1 MSLQKR
7 FKSRYPKANFADFK
21 TEDFFGKPN
30 IFFHNKAGDEET
42 AVFDDDGKDF
52 RSSIYFSKEMKRQ
65 LGLAP
70 GFPLELTH
78 NPNPKLEIPA
88 VPFNSETRE
97 SGALKDALVQQEIY
111 VTPSDKFKIKFRDI
125 FTDTVITHRSSHE
138 SRRWLA
144 GPNFEYFPQQLN
156 FAFFC
161 ATTGCGLSRRI
172 LFEDKMR
179 DGKNDLTDSELILP
193 PQVRSFFWFH
203 VYFTVR
209 RILFELGGVQ
219 NSLPLPGDSAF
230 SQTENKYDIPSFER
244 ICAEF
249 GISPNAD
256 FRFTR
261 GSNHDLGSVFEY
273 FTNSGY
279 IKTPFKYPSKETKFE
294 DEGGRASD
302 GNLVPYI
309 ENTEARNQYEYF
321 LCPVSHGLTSAG
333 LSRINQS
340 IESFC
345 YAILG
350 SQVDARS
357 SISGSQ
363 GSAIETQRQFL
374 SMVEDAIRNPDISKS
389 VQRFQLAI
397 ESAKVR
403 LDLAISP
410 GLWLLPSKMVVNT
423 ESVVGYNNKLKK
435 ATSFMRIGV
444 NSDLN
449 IPVRRSAPKHNFG
462 SGAVKLPHSGV
473 ETQETKETRVPKSD
487 SEAGVKLRTK
497 EKQVPKSD
505 SDNKREAS
513 EAAGEASDSK
523 AGAKLRTHCFNF
535 ARDQFECFDYCRR
548 WVSLVSFQMNL
559 SLLFGAFDLLL
570 SRSDYARTNTGWLNF
585 QKIIHPVFIFNESTI
600 PSEGLW
606 PEPSS
611 ELYEFATLRLFAS
624 FVYDFVAIKS
634 PLNLTSLN
642 KFEIPRGRHANR

>member
-7 FKSRYPKANFADFK
+7 FKARYPKANFADFK
-21 TEDFFGKPN
+21 TGDFFGKPN
-30 IFFHNKAGDEET
+30 IFFQEGDEGT
-42 AVFDDDGKDF
+42 TVFDDDGKDF

-88 VPFNSETRE
+88 VPFNSEALNT
-97 SGALKDALVQQEIY
+97 LKDALVQQEIY

-125 FTDTVITHRSSHE
+125 FSDTVITHRGSHE

-161 ATTGCGLSRRI
+161 ATTGCGVSRRI

-179 DGKNDLTDSELILP
+179 DGKNDLTDSELKLP

-219 NSLPLPGDSAF
+219 NSLPLPRDTAF
-230 SQTENKYDIPSFER
+230 NQTENKYDIPSFER

-261 GSNHDLGSVFEY
+261 GDNHGLGSVFEY

-279 IKTPFKYPSKETKFE
+279 TKTPFKYPSKETKFK

-333 LSRINQS
+333 LGRINQS

-350 SQVDARS
+350 SQVDVRS

-363 GSAIETQRQFL
+363 GSAIETQKQFL

-435 ATSFMRIGV
+435 ATSRMRIGV

-449 IPVRRSAPKHNFG
+449 IPVKRSALKHNFG
-462 SGAVKLPHSGV
+462 RGAVKLPHSGV
-473 ETQETKETRVPKSD
+473 ETQNDNQENKAKQATVTATENPATAELEKAKQQAETKETQVVKSEKNET
-487 SEAGVKLRTK
+487 SETKTVSTSHENNLNVLIIIAGGL
-497 EKQVPKSD
+497 
-505 SDNKREAS
+505 A
-513 EAAGEASDSK
+513 
-523 AGAKLRTHCFNF
+523 
-535 ARDQFECFDYCRR
+535 
-548 WVSLVSFQMNL
+548 W
-559 SLLFGAFDLLL
+559 
-570 SRSDYARTNTGWLNF
+570 
-585 QKIIHPVFIFNESTI
+585 FIF
-600 PSEGLW
+600 
-606 PEPSS
+606 
-611 ELYEFATLRLFAS
+611 R
-624 FVYDFVAIKS
+624 
-634 PLNLTSLN
+634 
-642 KFEIPRGRHANR
+642 

>member
-7 FKSRYPKANFADFK
+7 FKARYPKANFADFK
-21 TEDFFGKPN
+21 TGDFFGKPN
-30 IFFHNKAGDEET
+30 IFFQEGDEGT
-42 AVFDDDGKDF
+42 TVFDDDGKDF
-52 RSSIYFSKEMKRQ
+52 RSSIRFSKEMKRQ

-88 VPFNSETRE
+88 VPFNSEAGKASET
-97 SGALKDALVQQEIY
+97 LNTIKDALVQQEIY
-111 VTPSDKFKIKFRDI
+111 VTPSDKLKIKFRDI

-144 GPNFEYFPQQLN
+144 GPNFEYWPQTLN

-161 ATTGCGLSRRI
+161 ATTGCGVSRRI
-172 LFEDKMR
+172 LIEDKMR
-179 DGKNDLTDSELILP
+179 DGKNDLTDSELKIP

-209 RILFELGGVQ
+209 RILFELGGPQ
-219 NSLPLPGDSAF
+219 NSLPLPGDTAF

-261 GSNHDLGSVFEY
+261 GDNHGLGSVFEY
-273 FTNSGY
+273 FSYSGY
-279 IKTPFKYPSKETKFE
+279 TKTPYEYPSKETKFE

-321 LCPVSHGLTSAG
+321 LCPVWHGLTSAG

-350 SQVDARS
+350 SQVDVRS

-374 SMVEDAIRNPDISKS
+374 SMVEDAIRNPEISRS

-435 ATSFMRIGV
+435 ATTFMRIGV

-449 IPVRRSAPKHNFG
+449 IPVRRSTQKHNFG
-462 SGAVKLPHSGV
+462 RGAVKLPHSGV
-473 ETQETKETRVPKSD
+473 ERKHIEVGT
-487 SEAGVKLRTK
+487 SENKATATATENLATAELEAKPEQSSEQAKLRTK
-497 EKQVPKSD
+497 TVSTSHENNLNVLIII
-505 SDNKREAS
+505 
-513 EAAGEASDSK
+513 AGGLAW
-523 AGAKLRTHCFNF
+523 F
-535 ARDQFECFDYCRR
+535 
-548 WVSLVSFQMNL
+548 
-559 SLLFGAFDLLL
+559 LF
-570 SRSDYARTNTGWLNF
+570 R
-585 QKIIHPVFIFNESTI
+585 
-600 PSEGLW
+600 
-606 PEPSS
+606 
-611 ELYEFATLRLFAS
+611 
-624 FVYDFVAIKS
+624 
-634 PLNLTSLN
+634 
-642 KFEIPRGRHANR
+642 

>member
-1 MSLQKR
+1 MKFITVKSKQTTASVDLVPPLVLGDKQRISLADIRIPEQYFEFTDDQAIGDENR
-7 FKSRYPKANFADFK
+7 FKKKLKIIKLSKHL
-21 TEDFFGKPN
+21 GKYN
-30 IFFHNKAGDEET
+30 ART
-42 AVFDDDGKDF
+42 
-52 RSSIYFSKEMKRQ
+52 
-65 LGLAP
+65 
-70 GFPLELTH
+70 
-78 NPNPKLEIPA
+78 
-88 VPFNSETRE
+88 
-97 SGALKDALVQQEIY
+97 GALKDALVQQEIY
-111 VTPSDKFKIKFRDI
+111 VTPSDKFKINFRDI

-144 GPNFEYFPQQLN
+144 GPNFEYWPQTLN
-156 FAFFC
+156 FAFFV
-161 ATTGCGLSRRI
+161 ATTGCGVSRRI

-179 DGKNDLTDSELILP
+179 DGKNDLTDSELKIP

-209 RILFELGGVQ
+209 RILFELGGPQ
-219 NSLPLPGDSAF
+219 NSLPLPGDTAF

-261 GSNHDLGSVFEY
+261 GDNHGLGSVFEY
-273 FTNSGY
+273 FSYSGY
-279 IKTPFKYPSKETKFE
+279 TKTPFKYPSKETKFA

-350 SQVDARS
+350 SQVDVRS

-374 SMVEDAIRNPDISKS
+374 SMVEDAIRNPEISKS

-397 ESAKVR
+397 QSAKVR

-435 ATSFMRIGV
+435 ATRRMRIGV

-449 IPVRRSAPKHNFG
+449 IPVRRSTQKHNLG
-462 SGAVKLPHSGV
+462 SRAVKLPHSGV
-473 ETQETKETRVPKSD
+473 ETRDSGAGATAELEKAKHRTKETQVVKSEK
-487 SEAGVKLRTK
+487 SEATADAEPGKL
-497 EKQVPKSD
+497 EKAKAVST
-505 SDNKREAS
+505 SHENNLNVLIIVAS
-513 EAAGEASDSK
+513 ALAW
-523 AGAKLRTHCFNF
+523 F
-535 ARDQFECFDYCRR
+535 
-548 WVSLVSFQMNL
+548 
-559 SLLFGAFDLLL
+559 LF
-570 SRSDYARTNTGWLNF
+570 R
-585 QKIIHPVFIFNESTI
+585 
-600 PSEGLW
+600 
-606 PEPSS
+606 
-611 ELYEFATLRLFAS
+611 
-624 FVYDFVAIKS
+624 
-634 PLNLTSLN
+634 
-642 KFEIPRGRHANR
+642 

>member
-7 FKSRYPKANFADFK
+7 FKARYPKANFADFK

-30 IFFHNKAGDEET
+30 IFFHNKAGDSEAGDEGT

-88 VPFNSETRE
+88 VPFHTET
-97 SGALKDALVQQEIY
+97 LNTIKDALVQQEIY
-111 VTPSDKFKIKFRDI
+111 VTPSEKFKIKFRDI

-144 GPNFEYFPQQLN
+144 GPNFEYWPQTLN
-156 FAFFC
+156 FAFFY
-161 ATTGCGLSRRI
+161 ATTGCGVSRRI
-172 LFEDKMR
+172 LFEDKML

-209 RILFELGGVQ
+209 RILFELGGPQ
-219 NSLPLPGDSAF
+219 NSLPLPGVTAF

-261 GSNHDLGSVFEY
+261 GDNHGLGSVFEY

-279 IKTPFKYPSKETKFE
+279 TKTPFKYPSKETKFE

-350 SQVDARS
+350 SQVDVRS
-357 SISGSQ
+357 SIAGSQ
-363 GSAIETQRQFL
+363 GLAIETQRQFL
-374 SMVEDAIRNPDISKS
+374 SMVENAIRNPDINKS

-449 IPVRRSAPKHNFG
+449 IPVRRSAPKHNLG
-462 SGAVKLPHSGV
+462 SRAVKLPHSGV
-473 ETQETKETRVPKSD
+473 ETRVVKSN
-487 SEAGVKLRTK
+487 SGAGAKHRTK
-497 EKQVPKSD
+497 EKQVPKSKT
-505 SDNKREAS
+505 SDKEFGDRESGA
-513 EAAGEASDSK
+513 AAGVTKK
-523 AGAKLRTHCFNF
+523 AKT
-535 ARDQFECFDYCRR
+535 
-548 WVSLVSFQMNL
+548 VSTSHETNL
-559 SLLFGAFDLLL
+559 NVLIIVAGGLAWFLF
-570 SRSDYARTNTGWLNF
+570 R
-585 QKIIHPVFIFNESTI
+585 
-600 PSEGLW
+600 
-606 PEPSS
+606 
-611 ELYEFATLRLFAS
+611 
-624 FVYDFVAIKS
+624 
-634 PLNLTSLN
+634 
-642 KFEIPRGRHANR
+642 

>member
-7 FKSRYPKANFADFK
+7 FKARYPKANFADFK

-30 IFFHNKAGDEET
+30 IFFHNKAGEGT
-42 AVFDDDGKDF
+42 TVFDDDGKDF

-65 LGLAP
+65 LGIAP

-88 VPFNSETRE
+88 VPFNSEAGEAIETCE
-97 SGALKDALVQQEIY
+97 ASETLNTIKDALVQQEIY
-111 VTPSDKFKIKFRDI
+111 VTPSEKFKIKFRDI

-144 GPNFEYFPQQLN
+144 GPNFEYWPQTLN
-156 FAFFC
+156 FAFFV
-161 ATTGCGLSRRI
+161 ATTGCGVSRRI

-179 DGKNDLTDSELILP
+179 DGKNDLTDSELKLP

-219 NSLPLPGDSAF
+219 NSLPLPGDTAF

-261 GSNHDLGSVFEY
+261 GDNHGLGSVFEY

-279 IKTPFKYPSKETKFE
+279 TKTPFKYPFKERKFE

-309 ENTEARNQYEYF
+309 QNTEARNQYEYF

-350 SQVDARS
+350 SQVDVRS
-357 SISGSQ
+357 SIAGSQ

-423 ESVVGYNNKLKK
+423 ESVVDYNNKLKK

-449 IPVRRSAPKHNFG
+449 IPVRRSALKHNLG
-462 SGAVKLPHSGV
+462 SRAVKLPHSGV
-473 ETQETKETRVPKSD
+473 ERKHIEVGTSENKVKQQAETKETQVVKSEKSETSD
-487 SEAGVKLRTK
+487 SE
-497 EKQVPKSD
+497 
-505 SDNKREAS
+505 
-513 EAAGEASDSK
+513 
-523 AGAKLRTHCFNF
+523 AGAKLRTKT
-535 ARDQFECFDYCRR
+535 
-548 WVSLVSFQMNL
+548 VSTSHENNL
-559 SLLFGAFDLLL
+559 NVLIIIAGGLAWFLF
-570 SRSDYARTNTGWLNF
+570 R
-585 QKIIHPVFIFNESTI
+585 
-600 PSEGLW
+600 
-606 PEPSS
+606 
-611 ELYEFATLRLFAS
+611 
-624 FVYDFVAIKS
+624 
-634 PLNLTSLN
+634 
-642 KFEIPRGRHANR
+642 

>member
-7 FKSRYPKANFADFK
+7 FKARYPKANFADFK
-21 TEDFFGKPN
+21 TGDFFGKPN
-30 IFFHNKAGDEET
+30 IFFRDGNEGT
-42 AVFDDDGKDF
+42 TVFDDDGKDF

-88 VPFNSETRE
+88 VPFHSET
-97 SGALKDALVQQEIY
+97 LNTIKDNLVEQEIY
-111 VTPSDKFKIKFRDI
+111 VTPSEKFKIKFRDI

-144 GPNFEYFPQQLN
+144 GPNFEYWPQTLN
-156 FAFFC
+156 FAFFV
-161 ATTGCGLSRRI
+161 AMTGCGVSRRI

-179 DGKNDLTDSELILP
+179 DGKNDLTDSELKLP

-209 RILFELGGVQ
+209 RILFELGGPQ
-219 NSLPLPGDSAF
+219 NSLPLPGDTAF

-261 GSNHDLGSVFEY
+261 GDNHGLGSVFEY

-279 IKTPFKYPSKETKFE
+279 TKTPFKYPSKETKFE

-333 LSRINQS
+333 LSIINQS

-350 SQVDARS
+350 SQVDVRS
-357 SISGSQ
+357 PISGSQ

-449 IPVRRSAPKHNFG
+449 IPVRRSALKHNLG
-462 SGAVKLPHSGV
+462 SRAVKLPHSGV
-473 ETQETKETRVPKSD
+473 ETRVVKSN
-487 SEAGVKLRTK
+487 SGAGAKHRTK
-497 EKQVPKSD
+497 EKQVAKSKTSEKSKTTETRD
-505 SDNKREAS
+505 SETG
-513 EAAGEASDSK
+513 EAA
-523 AGAKLRTHCFNF
+523 AGVTKETKT
-535 ARDQFECFDYCRR
+535 
-548 WVSLVSFQMNL
+548 VSTSHENNL
-559 SLLFGAFDLLL
+559 NVLIIVAGGLAWFLF
-570 SRSDYARTNTGWLNF
+570 R
-585 QKIIHPVFIFNESTI
+585 
-600 PSEGLW
+600 
-606 PEPSS
+606 
-611 ELYEFATLRLFAS
+611 
-624 FVYDFVAIKS
+624 
-634 PLNLTSLN
+634 
-642 KFEIPRGRHANR
+642 

>member
-7 FKSRYPKANFADFK
+7 FKARYPKANFADFK

-88 VPFNSETRE
+88 VPFNSGNSET
-97 SGALKDALVQQEIY
+97 GALKDALVQQEIY

-125 FTDTVITHRSSHE
+125 FSDTVITHRSSHE

-144 GPNFEYFPQQLN
+144 GPNFDYYPQQLN

-161 ATTGCGLSRRI
+161 ATTGCGVSRRI

-193 PQVRSFFWFH
+193 LQVRSFFWFH

-219 NSLPLPGDSAF
+219 NSLPLPGDTAF
-230 SQTENKYDIPSFER
+230 NQTENKYDIPSFER

-261 GSNHDLGSVFEY
+261 GDNHGLESVFEY

-279 IKTPFKYPSKETKFE
+279 IKTPYKYPSKETKFE

-321 LCPVSHGLTSAG
+321 LCPVSHSLTSAG

-350 SQVDARS
+350 SQVNVRS
-357 SISGSQ
+357 SIAGSQ
-363 GSAIETQRQFL
+363 GSSIETQRIF
-374 SMVEDAIRNPDISKS
+374 I
-389 VQRFQLAI
+389 
-397 ESAKVR
+397 
-403 LDLAISP
+403 P
-410 GLWLLPSKMVVNT
+410 G
-423 ESVVGYNNKLKK
+423 
-435 ATSFMRIGV
+435 
-444 NSDLN
+444 
-449 IPVRRSAPKHNFG
+449 
-462 SGAVKLPHSGV
+462 
-473 ETQETKETRVPKSD
+473 
-487 SEAGVKLRTK
+487 
-497 EKQVPKSD
+497 
-505 SDNKREAS
+505 
-513 EAAGEASDSK
+513 
-523 AGAKLRTHCFNF
+523 
-535 ARDQFECFDYCRR
+535 
-548 WVSLVSFQMNL
+548 
-559 SLLFGAFDLLL
+559 
-570 SRSDYARTNTGWLNF
+570 
-585 QKIIHPVFIFNESTI
+585 
-600 PSEGLW
+600 
-606 PEPSS
+606 
-611 ELYEFATLRLFAS
+611 
-624 FVYDFVAIKS
+624 
-634 PLNLTSLN
+634 
-642 KFEIPRGRHANR
+642 

>member
-21 TEDFFGKPN
+21 TKDFFGKTN
-30 IFFHNKAGDEET
+30 IFFRNKAGDEET

-88 VPFNSETRE
+88 VPFHSEAGGTRDRE
-97 SGALKDALVQQEIY
+97 SGEAAGALKDALVQQEIY
-111 VTPSDKFKIKFRDI
+111 VTPRDKFKIKFRDI
-125 FTDTVITHRSSHE
+125 FSDTVICHRSSAE

-144 GPNFEYFPQQLN
+144 GPNFEYYPQQLN

-161 ATTGCGLSRRI
+161 ATTGCGVSQRI

-179 DGKNDLTDSELILP
+179 DGKNDLTDSELNLP

-219 NSLPLPGDSAF
+219 NSLALPGDPAF
-230 SQTENKYDIPSFER
+230 NQTENKYDIPSFNR

-256 FRFTR
+256 FRFTK
-261 GSNHDLGSVFEY
+261 GDNHGLGSVFKY
-273 FTNSGY
+273 FTYSGY
-279 IKTPFKYPSKETKFE
+279 FKTPSKYPDKTAKFE

-321 LCPVSHGLTSAG
+321 ICPISHGLTSAG

-350 SQVDARS
+350 SQVDVRS
-357 SISGSQ
+357 SIAGSQ
-363 GSAIETQRQFL
+363 GSSIETQREFL
-374 SMVEDAIRNPDISKS
+374 VLVEDAIRNPDISKS

-410 GLWLLPSKMVVNT
+410 GTWLLPSKMVVNT
-423 ESVVGYNNKLKK
+423 ESIVGYNNKLKK
-435 ATSFMRIGV
+435 ATSFMKIGV

-449 IPVRRSAPKHNFG
+449 IPVRRSSPKHNFG
-462 SGAVKLPHSGV
+462 PGAVKLPLSGV
-473 ETQETKETRVPKSD
+473 ERKYIEVGTSENKAKQAKQAKQAETKETRVVKIEKS
-487 SEAGVKLRTK
+487 
-497 EKQVPKSD
+497 
-505 SDNKREAS
+505 EAS
-513 EAAGEASDSK
+513 EASEAKNVSPSHETNLNVLIIVAGGLAW
-523 AGAKLRTHCFNF
+523 F
-535 ARDQFECFDYCRR
+535 
-548 WVSLVSFQMNL
+548 
-559 SLLFGAFDLLL
+559 LF
-570 SRSDYARTNTGWLNF
+570 R
-585 QKIIHPVFIFNESTI
+585 
-600 PSEGLW
+600 
-606 PEPSS
+606 
-611 ELYEFATLRLFAS
+611 
-624 FVYDFVAIKS
+624 
-634 PLNLTSLN
+634 
-642 KFEIPRGRHANR
+642 

>member
-7 FKSRYPKANFADFK
+7 FKARYPKANFADFK

-30 IFFHNKAGDEET
+30 IFFHNKAGEET
-42 AVFDDDGKDF
+42 TVFDDDGKDF

-70 GFPLELTH
+70 GFPLELCH

-97 SGALKDALVQQEIY
+97 TGAALNTIKDALVQQEIY

-125 FTDTVITHRSSHE
+125 ITDTVITHRSSHE

-144 GPNFEYFPQQLN
+144 GPNFEYWPQTLN
-156 FAFFC
+156 FAFFA
-161 ATTGCGLSRRI
+161 ATTGCGVSRRI

-179 DGKNDLTDSELILP
+179 DGKNDLTDSELKLP

-209 RILFELGGVQ
+209 RILFELGGPQ
-219 NSLPLPGDSAF
+219 NSLPLPGDTAF

-256 FRFTR
+256 FRFTK
-261 GSNHDLGSVFEY
+261 GDNHGLGSVFEY

-279 IKTPFKYPSKETKFE
+279 TKTPYEYPSKETKFE

-309 ENTEARNQYEYF
+309 QNTEARNQYEYF

-350 SQVDARS
+350 SQVDVRS
-357 SISGSQ
+357 SIAGSQ

-435 ATSFMRIGV
+435 ATFFMKIGV

-449 IPVRRSAPKHNFG
+449 IPVRRSAPKHNLG
-462 SGAVKLPHSGV
+462 SRAVKLPHSGV
-473 ETQETKETRVPKSD
+473 ETQDNNQENKAKAKATENPATAEQSGASPEQRLFL
-487 SEAGVKLRTK
+487 LRT
-497 EKQVPKSD
+497 
-505 SDNKREAS
+505 
-513 EAAGEASDSK
+513 
-523 AGAKLRTHCFNF
+523 RT
-535 ARDQFECFDYCRR
+535 
-548 WVSLVSFQMNL
+548 
-559 SLLFGAFDLLL
+559 
-570 SRSDYARTNTGWLNF
+570 
-585 QKIIHPVFIFNESTI
+585 I
-600 PSEGLW
+600 
-606 PEPSS
+606 
-611 ELYEFATLRLFAS
+611 
-624 FVYDFVAIKS
+624 
-634 PLNLTSLN
+634 
-642 KFEIPRGRHANR
+642 

>member
-1 MSLQKR
+1 
-7 FKSRYPKANFADFK
+7 
-21 TEDFFGKPN
+21 
-30 IFFHNKAGDEET
+30 
-42 AVFDDDGKDF
+42 
-52 RSSIYFSKEMKRQ
+52 
-65 LGLAP
+65 
-70 GFPLELTH
+70 
-78 NPNPKLEIPA
+78 
-88 VPFNSETRE
+88 
-97 SGALKDALVQQEIY
+97 
-111 VTPSDKFKIKFRDI
+111 
-125 FTDTVITHRSSHE
+125 
-138 SRRWLA
+138 
-144 GPNFEYFPQQLN
+144 
-156 FAFFC
+156 
-161 ATTGCGLSRRI
+161 
-172 LFEDKMR
+172 MR

-219 NSLPLPGDSAF
+219 NSLPLPGDTAF
-230 SQTENKYDIPSFER
+230 NQTENKYDIPSFER

-249 GISPNAD
+249 GISPNSD

-261 GSNHDLGSVFEY
+261 GDNHGLGSVFEY

-279 IKTPFKYPSKETKFE
+279 TKTPFKYPSKETKFE

-309 ENTEARNQYEYF
+309 QNTEARNQYEYF

-350 SQVDARS
+350 SQVDVRS

-435 ATSFMRIGV
+435 ATTFMRIGI

-449 IPVRRSAPKHNFG
+449 IPARRSALKHNLG
-462 SGAVKLPHSGV
+462 SRAVKLPHSVV
-473 ETQETKETRVPKSD
+473 ETH
-487 SEAGVKLRTK
+487 SEAGVTAELEKAKLRTK
-497 EKQVPKSD
+497 EKQVPKSKTSEARD
-505 SDNKREAS
+505 SETGEAAS
-513 EAAGEASDSK
+513 ETRDSETGEASSRTK
-523 AGAKLRTHCFNF
+523 TVSTSHETNLNVLIIVAGGLAWF
-535 ARDQFECFDYCRR
+535 
-548 WVSLVSFQMNL
+548 
-559 SLLFGAFDLLL
+559 LF
-570 SRSDYARTNTGWLNF
+570 R
-585 QKIIHPVFIFNESTI
+585 
-600 PSEGLW
+600 
-606 PEPSS
+606 
-611 ELYEFATLRLFAS
+611 
-624 FVYDFVAIKS
+624 
-634 PLNLTSLN
+634 
-642 KFEIPRGRHANR
+642 

>member
-7 FKSRYPKANFADFK
+7 FKARYPKANFADFK

-30 IFFHNKAGDEET
+30 IFFHNKAGDSEAGYEGT
-42 AVFDDDGKDF
+42 TVFDDDGKDF

-88 VPFNSETRE
+88 VPFNSEAGD
-97 SGALKDALVQQEIY
+97 SGAGESQASETLNTIKDALVEQEIY
-111 VTPSDKFKIKFRDI
+111 VTPSEKFKIKFRDI

-144 GPNFEYFPQQLN
+144 GPNFEYWPQTLN

-161 ATTGCGLSRRI
+161 ATTGCGVSRRI

-179 DGKNDLTDSELILP
+179 DGKNDLTDSEAKLP

-219 NSLPLPGDSAF
+219 NSLPLPGDTAF

-249 GISPNAD
+249 GISPNTD

-261 GSNHDLGSVFEY
+261 GDNHGLGSVFEY

-279 IKTPFKYPSKETKFE
+279 TKTPFKYPSKETKFE

-350 SQVDARS
+350 SQVDVRS
-357 SISGSQ
+357 SIAGSQ

-435 ATSFMRIGV
+435 ATTFMRIGI

-449 IPVRRSAPKHNFG
+449 IPVRRSTQKHNFG
-462 SGAVKLPHSGV
+462 RGAVKLPHSGV
-473 ETQETKETRVPKSD
+473 ETQKTKETQVVKSEKSEKSEKSD
-487 SEAGVKLRTK
+487 SEAG
-497 EKQVPKSD
+497 
-505 SDNKREAS
+505 
-513 EAAGEASDSK
+513 
-523 AGAKLRTHCFNF
+523 AKLR
-535 ARDQFECFDYCRR
+535 AKA
-548 WVSLVSFQMNL
+548 VSTSHENNL
-559 SLLFGAFDLLL
+559 NVLIIVAGALAWFLF
-570 SRSDYARTNTGWLNF
+570 R
-585 QKIIHPVFIFNESTI
+585 
-600 PSEGLW
+600 
-606 PEPSS
+606 
-611 ELYEFATLRLFAS
+611 
-624 FVYDFVAIKS
+624 
-634 PLNLTSLN
+634 
-642 KFEIPRGRHANR
+642 

>member
-7 FKSRYPKANFADFK
+7 FKARYPKANFADFK
-21 TEDFFGKPN
+21 TGDFFGKPN
-30 IFFHNKAGDEET
+30 IFFREGDEET

-65 LGLAP
+65 PGLAP

-88 VPFNSETRE
+88 VPFNSET
-97 SGALKDALVQQEIY
+97 LNTIKDNLVKQEIY
-111 VTPSDKFKIKFRDI
+111 VTPSEKFKINFRDI

-144 GPNFEYFPQQLN
+144 GPNFEYWPQTLN
-156 FAFFC
+156 FAFFV
-161 ATTGCGLSRRI
+161 ATTGCGVSRRI

-209 RILFELGGVQ
+209 RILFELGGPQ
-219 NSLPLPGDSAF
+219 NSLPLPGDTAF

-261 GSNHDLGSVFEY
+261 GDNHGLGSVFEY

-279 IKTPFKYPSKETKFE
+279 TKTPFKYPSKETKFE

-345 YAILG
+345 YASLG
-350 SQVDARS
+350 SQVDVRS
-357 SISGSQ
+357 PISGSQ
-363 GSAIETQRQFL
+363 GSSIETQRQFL

-449 IPVRRSAPKHNFG
+449 IPVRRSALKHNLG
-462 SGAVKLPHSGV
+462 SRAVKLPHSGV
-473 ETQETKETRVPKSD
+473 ETQETKEKQVVKS
-487 SEAGVKLRTK
+487 KTK
-497 EKQVPKSD
+497 ETQVPKSKTSETRD
-505 SDNKREAS
+505 SETG
-513 EAAGEASDSK
+513 EAA
-523 AGAKLRTHCFNF
+523 
-535 ARDQFECFDYCRR
+535 
-548 WVSLVSFQMNL
+548 
-559 SLLFGAFDLLL
+559 
-570 SRSDYARTNTGWLNF
+570 
-585 QKIIHPVFIFNESTI
+585 NETR
-600 PSEGLW
+600 E
-606 PEPSS
+606 SS
-611 ELYEFATLRLFAS
+611 ETKTVSTSHETNLNVLIIVAGGLAWFLF
-624 FVYDFVAIKS
+624 
-634 PLNLTSLN
+634 
-642 KFEIPRGRHANR
+642 R

>member
-7 FKSRYPKANFADFK
+7 FKARYPKANFADFK
-21 TEDFFGKPN
+21 TGDFFGKPN
-30 IFFHNKAGDEET
+30 IFFHNKAGEGT
-42 AVFDDDGKDF
+42 TVFDDDGKDF

-88 VPFNSETRE
+88 VPFNSET
-97 SGALKDALVQQEIY
+97 LNTIKDALVQQEIY
-111 VTPSDKFKIKFRDI
+111 VTPSEKFKIKFRDI
-125 FTDTVITHRSSHE
+125 FSDTVITHRSSHE

-144 GPNFEYFPQQLN
+144 GPNFEYWPQTLN
-156 FAFFC
+156 FAFFA
-161 ATTGCGLSRRI
+161 ATTGCGVSRRI

-179 DGKNDLTDSELILP
+179 DGKNDLTDSELKLP

-209 RILFELGGVQ
+209 RILFELGGPQ
-219 NSLPLPGDSAF
+219 NSLPLPGDTAF

-261 GSNHDLGSVFEY
+261 GDNHGLGSVFEY

-279 IKTPFKYPSKETKFE
+279 TKTPFKYPSKETKFE

-309 ENTEARNQYEYF
+309 ENTETRNQYEYF

-350 SQVDARS
+350 SQVDVRS

-403 LDLAISP
+403 LDYAISP

-435 ATSFMRIGV
+435 ATTFMRIGV

-449 IPVRRSAPKHNFG
+449 IPVRRSTQKHNFG
-462 SGAVKLPHSGV
+462 RGAVKLPHSGV
-473 ETQETKETRVPKSD
+473 ERKHIEVGT
-487 SEAGVKLRTK
+487 SENKATATATENPATAELEAKPEQSSEQAKLRTK
-497 EKQVPKSD
+497 TVSTSHENNLNVLIII
-505 SDNKREAS
+505 
-513 EAAGEASDSK
+513 AGGLAW
-523 AGAKLRTHCFNF
+523 F
-535 ARDQFECFDYCRR
+535 
-548 WVSLVSFQMNL
+548 
-559 SLLFGAFDLLL
+559 LF
-570 SRSDYARTNTGWLNF
+570 R
-585 QKIIHPVFIFNESTI
+585 
-600 PSEGLW
+600 
-606 PEPSS
+606 
-611 ELYEFATLRLFAS
+611 
-624 FVYDFVAIKS
+624 
-634 PLNLTSLN
+634 
-642 KFEIPRGRHANR
+642 

>member
-7 FKSRYPKANFADFK
+7 FKARYPKANFADFK
-21 TEDFFGKPN
+21 TGDFFGKPN
-30 IFFHNKAGDEET
+30 IFFQEGDEGT
-42 AVFDDDGKDF
+42 TVFDDDGKDF
-52 RSSIYFSKEMKRQ
+52 RSSINFSKEMKRQ

-88 VPFNSETRE
+88 VPFHSETRE
-97 SGALKDALVQQEIY
+97 TLNTIKDNLVQQEIY
-111 VTPSDKFKIKFRDI
+111 VTPSEKFKINFRDI

-144 GPNFEYFPQQLN
+144 GPNFEYWPQTLN

-161 ATTGCGLSRRI
+161 ATTGCGVSRRI

-179 DGKNDLTDSELILP
+179 DGKNDLTDSELKLP

-209 RILFELGGVQ
+209 RILFELGGPQ
-219 NSLPLPGDSAF
+219 NSLPLPGDTAF

-261 GSNHDLGSVFEY
+261 GDNHGLGSVFEY
-273 FTNSGY
+273 FSYSGY
-279 IKTPFKYPSKETKFE
+279 TKTPFKYPSKETKFE

-350 SQVDARS
+350 SQVDVRS

-374 SMVEDAIRNPDISKS
+374 SMVEDARRNPEISKS

-435 ATSFMRIGV
+435 ATSFMKIGV

-449 IPVRRSAPKHNFG
+449 IPVRRSAPKHNLG
-462 SGAVKLPHSGV
+462 SRVVKLPHSGV
-473 ETQETKETRVPKSD
+473 ETRVVKS
-487 SEAGVKLRTK
+487 GTK
-497 EKQVPKSD
+497 EKQVPKSKTSEKSKTTETRD
-505 SDNKREAS
+505 SETGDSGAGVTKEAS
-513 EAAGEASDSK
+513 ETKTVSTSHETNLNVLIIVAGGLAW
-523 AGAKLRTHCFNF
+523 F
-535 ARDQFECFDYCRR
+535 
-548 WVSLVSFQMNL
+548 
-559 SLLFGAFDLLL
+559 LF
-570 SRSDYARTNTGWLNF
+570 R
-585 QKIIHPVFIFNESTI
+585 
-600 PSEGLW
+600 
-606 PEPSS
+606 
-611 ELYEFATLRLFAS
+611 
-624 FVYDFVAIKS
+624 
-634 PLNLTSLN
+634 
-642 KFEIPRGRHANR
+642 

>member
-7 FKSRYPKANFADFK
+7 FKARYPKANFADFK

-30 IFFHNKAGDEET
+30 IFFHNKAGDSEAGDEGT
-42 AVFDDDGKDF
+42 TVFDDDGKDF
-52 RSSIYFSKEMKRQ
+52 RPSIYFSKEMKRQ

-88 VPFNSETRE
+88 VPFNSEAAYT
-97 SGALKDALVQQEIY
+97 LKDALVQQEIY
-111 VTPSDKFKIKFRDI
+111 VTPSEKFKIKFRDI

-144 GPNFEYFPQQLN
+144 GPNFEYWPQTLN

-161 ATTGCGLSRRI
+161 ATTGCGVSRRI

-179 DGKNDLTDSELILP
+179 DGKNDLMDSELKLP

-209 RILFELGGVQ
+209 RILFELGGPQ
-219 NSLPLPGDSAF
+219 NSLPLPGDTAF

-261 GSNHDLGSVFEY
+261 GDNHGLGSVFEY

-279 IKTPFKYPSKETKFE
+279 TKTPFKYPSKETKFE

-309 ENTEARNQYEYF
+309 QNTEARNQYEYF

-350 SQVDARS
+350 SQVDVRS

-374 SMVEDAIRNPDISKS
+374 SLVEDAIRNPDISKS

-403 LDLAISP
+403 LDLALSP

-435 ATSFMRIGV
+435 ATTFMRIGV

-449 IPVRRSAPKHNFG
+449 IPVRRSAPKHNLG
-462 SGAVKLPHSGV
+462 SRAVKLPHSGV
-473 ETQETKETRVPKSD
+473 ETQD
-487 SEAGVKLRTK
+487 SEAGAKLRTK
-497 EKQVPKSD
+497 EKQVVKSD
-505 SDNKREAS
+505 SEAGVTSDREFGDRESGDSGAGESQAAAGVTKETSEAS
-513 EAAGEASDSK
+513 EAKTVSTSHETNLNVLIIVAGGLAW
-523 AGAKLRTHCFNF
+523 F
-535 ARDQFECFDYCRR
+535 
-548 WVSLVSFQMNL
+548 
-559 SLLFGAFDLLL
+559 LF
-570 SRSDYARTNTGWLNF
+570 R
-585 QKIIHPVFIFNESTI
+585 
-600 PSEGLW
+600 
-606 PEPSS
+606 
-611 ELYEFATLRLFAS
+611 
-624 FVYDFVAIKS
+624 
-634 PLNLTSLN
+634 
-642 KFEIPRGRHANR
+642 

>member
-7 FKSRYPKANFADFK
+7 FKARYPKANFADFK
-21 TEDFFGKPN
+21 TGDFFGKPN
-30 IFFHNKAGDEET
+30 IFFHSEAGEGT
-42 AVFDDDGKDF
+42 TVFDDDGKDF
-52 RSSIYFSKEMKRQ
+52 RSSIRFSKEMKRQ

-70 GFPLELTH
+70 GFPLELTY

-88 VPFNSETRE
+88 VPFNSET
-97 SGALKDALVQQEIY
+97 LNTIKDNLVEQEIY
-111 VTPSDKFKIKFRDI
+111 VTPSEKFKIKFRDI

-144 GPNFEYFPQQLN
+144 GPNFEYWPQTLN
-156 FAFFC
+156 FAFFI
-161 ATTGCGLSRRI
+161 ATTGCGVSRRI

-179 DGKNDLTDSELILP
+179 DGKNDLTDSELKIP

-209 RILFELGGVQ
+209 RILFELGGPQ
-219 NSLPLPGDSAF
+219 NSLPLPGDTAF

-261 GSNHDLGSVFEY
+261 GDNHGLGSVFEY
-273 FTNSGY
+273 FSYSGY
-279 IKTPFKYPSKETKFE
+279 TKTPFKYPSKETKFE

-350 SQVDARS
+350 SQVDVRS

-397 ESAKVR
+397 QSAKVR

-410 GLWLLPSKMVVNT
+410 GLWLIPSKMVVNT

-449 IPVRRSAPKHNFG
+449 IPVRRSTQKHNLG
-462 SGAVKLPHSGV
+462 SRAVKLPHSGV
-473 ETQETKETRVPKSD
+473 EMRVVKS
-487 SEAGVKLRTK
+487 GTK
-497 EKQVPKSD
+497 EKQVVKSN
-505 SDNKREAS
+505 S
-513 EAAGEASDSK
+513 G
-523 AGAKLRTHCFNF
+523 AGAKHRTSEKSKTTET
-535 ARDQFECFDYCRR
+535 RDSETGDSGAGVTKETSETKT
-548 WVSLVSFQMNL
+548 VSTSHETNL
-559 SLLFGAFDLLL
+559 NVLIIVAGGLAWFLF
-570 SRSDYARTNTGWLNF
+570 R
-585 QKIIHPVFIFNESTI
+585 
-600 PSEGLW
+600 
-606 PEPSS
+606 
-611 ELYEFATLRLFAS
+611 
-624 FVYDFVAIKS
+624 
-634 PLNLTSLN
+634 
-642 KFEIPRGRHANR
+642 

>member
-7 FKSRYPKANFADFK
+7 FKARYPKANFADFK
-21 TEDFFGKPN
+21 TGDFFGKPN
-30 IFFHNKAGDEET
+30 IFFHSEAGEGT
-42 AVFDDDGKDF
+42 TVFDDDGKDF

-78 NPNPKLEIPA
+78 NPNSKLEIPA
-88 VPFNSETRE
+88 VPFNSEALNT
-97 SGALKDALVQQEIY
+97 LKDALVQQEIY
-111 VTPSDKFKIKFRDI
+111 VTPSEKFKIKFRDI
-125 FTDTVITHRSSHE
+125 FTDTVITHRSSAE

-144 GPNFEYFPQQLN
+144 GPNFEYYPQQLN
-156 FAFFC
+156 FAFFA
-161 ATTGCGLSRRI
+161 ATTGCGVSRRI

-179 DGKNDLTDSELILP
+179 DGKNDLTDSELKLP

-230 SQTENKYDIPSFER
+230 NQTENKYDIPSFKR

-256 FRFTR
+256 FRFTK
-261 GSNHDLGSVFEY
+261 GDNHGLGSVFEY

-279 IKTPFKYPSKETKFE
+279 TKTPFKYPSKETKFE

-350 SQVDARS
+350 SQVDVRS

-449 IPVRRSAPKHNFG
+449 IPVRRSTQKHNFG
-462 SGAVKLPHSGV
+462 RGAVKLPHSGV
-473 ETQETKETRVPKSD
+473 ETQD
-487 SEAGVKLRTK
+487 SE
-497 EKQVPKSD
+497 
-505 SDNKREAS
+505 
-513 EAAGEASDSK
+513 
-523 AGAKLRTHCFNF
+523 AGAKLRTKETQVVQSEKSETSEKSEKSETSE
-535 ARDQFECFDYCRR
+535 AGATAELEKAKT
-548 WVSLVSFQMNL
+548 VSTSHENNL
-559 SLLFGAFDLLL
+559 NVLIIIAGALAWFLF
-570 SRSDYARTNTGWLNF
+570 R
-585 QKIIHPVFIFNESTI
+585 
-600 PSEGLW
+600 
-606 PEPSS
+606 
-611 ELYEFATLRLFAS
+611 
-624 FVYDFVAIKS
+624 
-634 PLNLTSLN
+634 
-642 KFEIPRGRHANR
+642 

>member
-7 FKSRYPKANFADFK
+7 FKARYPKANFADFK
-21 TEDFFGKPN
+21 TGDFFGKPN
-30 IFFHNKAGDEET
+30 IFFHSEAGDEGT

-88 VPFNSETRE
+88 VPFNSETLNT
-97 SGALKDALVQQEIY
+97 LKDALVQQEIY
-111 VTPSDKFKIKFRDI
+111 VTPSEKFKIKFRDI

-144 GPNFEYFPQQLN
+144 GPNFEYWPQTLN
-156 FAFFC
+156 FAFFV
-161 ATTGCGLSRRI
+161 ATTGCGVSRRI

-179 DGKNDLTDSELILP
+179 DGKNDLTDSEAKLP

-209 RILFELGGVQ
+209 RILFELGGPQ
-219 NSLPLPGDSAF
+219 NSLPLPGDTAF
-230 SQTENKYDIPSFER
+230 SQKENKYDIPSFER

-261 GSNHDLGSVFEY
+261 GDNHGLGSVFEY

-279 IKTPFKYPSKETKFE
+279 TKTPFKYPSKETKFE

-350 SQVDARS
+350 SQVDVRS
-357 SISGSQ
+357 SITGSQ

-403 LDLAISP
+403 LDQAISP

-435 ATSFMRIGV
+435 ATTFMKIGV

-449 IPVRRSAPKHNFG
+449 IPVRRSALKHNLG
-462 SGAVKLPHSGV
+462 SRAVKLPHSGV
-473 ETQETKETRVPKSD
+473 ERKHIEVGTSENKATADAEPGKLEKAKQQAETKETQVVKSEKSEK
-487 SEAGVKLRTK
+487 SEAKTVSTSHENNLN
-497 EKQVPKSD
+497 VLIII
-505 SDNKREAS
+505 
-513 EAAGEASDSK
+513 AGGLAW
-523 AGAKLRTHCFNF
+523 F
-535 ARDQFECFDYCRR
+535 
-548 WVSLVSFQMNL
+548 
-559 SLLFGAFDLLL
+559 LF
-570 SRSDYARTNTGWLNF
+570 R
-585 QKIIHPVFIFNESTI
+585 
-600 PSEGLW
+600 
-606 PEPSS
+606 
-611 ELYEFATLRLFAS
+611 
-624 FVYDFVAIKS
+624 
-634 PLNLTSLN
+634 
-642 KFEIPRGRHANR
+642 

>member
-7 FKSRYPKANFADFK
+7 FKARYPKANFADFK
-21 TEDFFGKPN
+21 TGDFFGKPN
-30 IFFHNKAGDEET
+30 IFFHSEAGEGT
-42 AVFDDDGKDF
+42 TVFDDDGKDF

-78 NPNPKLEIPA
+78 NPNPKLEIPV
-88 VPFNSETRE
+88 VPFNSEALNT
-97 SGALKDALVQQEIY
+97 LKDALVQQEIY
-111 VTPSDKFKIKFRDI
+111 VTPSEKFKIKFRDI

-144 GPNFEYFPQQLN
+144 GPNFEYYPQQLN
-156 FAFFC
+156 FAFFA
-161 ATTGCGLSRRI
+161 ATTGCGVSRRI
-172 LFEDKMR
+172 LFEDKMQ
-179 DGKNDLTDSELILP
+179 DGKNDLTDSELKLP

-230 SQTENKYDIPSFER
+230 NQTENKYDIPSFER

-256 FRFTR
+256 FRFTK
-261 GSNHDLGSVFEY
+261 GDNHGLGSVFEY

-279 IKTPFKYPSKETKFE
+279 TKTPFKYPSKETKFE

-309 ENTEARNQYEYF
+309 KNTEARNQYEYF

-350 SQVDARS
+350 SQVDVRS

-410 GLWLLPSKMVVNT
+410 GTWLLPSKMVVNT
-423 ESVVGYNNKLKK
+423 ERVVGYNNKLKK
-435 ATSFMRIGV
+435 ATRRMRIGV

-449 IPVRRSAPKHNFG
+449 IPVRRSALKHNFG
-462 SGAVKLPHSGV
+462 RGAVKLPHSGV
-473 ETQETKETRVPKSD
+473 ERKHIEVGTSENKATENPATADAEPGKLEKAKQQAETKETQVVKS
-487 SEAGVKLRTK
+487 
-497 EKQVPKSD
+497 
-505 SDNKREAS
+505 AS
-513 EAAGEASDSK
+513 G
-523 AGAKLRTHCFNF
+523 AGATAELEAKPEQQNLKL
-535 ARDQFECFDYCRR
+535 
-548 WVSLVSFQMNL
+548 L
-559 SLLFGAFDLLL
+559 
-570 SRSDYARTNTGWLNF
+570 
-585 QKIIHPVFIFNESTI
+585 IFS
-600 PSEGLW
+600 
-606 PEPSS
+606 
-611 ELYEFATLRLFAS
+611 
-624 FVYDFVAIKS
+624 
-634 PLNLTSLN
+634 
-642 KFEIPRGRHANR
+642 

>member
-7 FKSRYPKANFADFK
+7 FKARYPKANFADFK

-30 IFFHNKAGDEET
+30 IFFHSEAGEGT
-42 AVFDDDGKDF
+42 TVFDDDGKDF
-52 RSSIYFSKEMKRQ
+52 RSSIFFSKEMKRQ

-70 GFPLELTH
+70 GFPLELTY

-88 VPFNSETRE
+88 VPFNSET
-97 SGALKDALVQQEIY
+97 LNTIKDNLVQQEIY

-125 FTDTVITHRSSHE
+125 FTDTVITHKSSHE

-144 GPNFEYFPQQLN
+144 GPNFEYWPQTLN

-161 ATTGCGLSRRI
+161 ATTGCGVSRRI

-179 DGKNDLTDSELILP
+179 DGKNDLTDSELKIP

-209 RILFELGGVQ
+209 RILFELGGPQ
-219 NSLPLPGDSAF
+219 NSLPLPGDTAF

-261 GSNHDLGSVFEY
+261 GDNHGLGSVFEY
-273 FTNSGY
+273 FSYSGY
-279 IKTPFKYPSKETKFE
+279 TKTPFKYPSKETKFA

-350 SQVDARS
+350 SQVDVRS

-397 ESAKVR
+397 QSAKVR

-410 GLWLLPSKMVVNT
+410 GLWLLPSKMVLNT

-435 ATSFMRIGV
+435 ATTFMRIGV

-449 IPVRRSAPKHNFG
+449 IPVRRSTQKHNLG
-462 SGAVKLPHSGV
+462 SRAVKLPHSGV
-473 ETQETKETRVPKSD
+473 ETQD
-487 SEAGVKLRTK
+487 SGAGATAELEKAKHRTK
-497 EKQVPKSD
+497 EKQVVKSRTKEKQVSKSKTRETRD
-505 SDNKREAS
+505 SETRE
-513 EAAGEASDSK
+513 
-523 AGAKLRTHCFNF
+523 
-535 ARDQFECFDYCRR
+535 
-548 WVSLVSFQMNL
+548 
-559 SLLFGAFDLLL
+559 
-570 SRSDYARTNTGWLNF
+570 
-585 QKIIHPVFIFNESTI
+585 
-600 PSEGLW
+600 
-606 PEPSS
+606 SS
-611 ELYEFATLRLFAS
+611 ETKTVSTSHETNLNVLIIVAGGLAWFLF
-624 FVYDFVAIKS
+624 
-634 PLNLTSLN
+634 
-642 KFEIPRGRHANR
+642 R

>member
-7 FKSRYPKANFADFK
+7 FKARYPKANFADFK

-30 IFFHNKAGDEET
+30 IFFHNKAGDGT

-52 RSSIYFSKEMKRQ
+52 RPSIYFSKEMKRQ

-88 VPFNSETRE
+88 VPFHDETRE
-97 SGALKDALVQQEIY
+97 SGALKEALVEQEIY

-144 GPNFEYFPQQLN
+144 GPNFEYWPQTLN

-161 ATTGCGLSRRI
+161 ATTGCGVSRRI
-172 LFEDKMR
+172 LIEDKMR
-179 DGKNDLTDSELILP
+179 DGKNDLTDSELKIP

-209 RILFELGGVQ
+209 RILFELGGPQ
-219 NSLPLPGDSAF
+219 NSLPLPGDTAF

-256 FRFTR
+256 FRFKR
-261 GSNHDLGSVFEY
+261 GDNHGLGSVFEY
-273 FTNSGY
+273 FSYSGY
-279 IKTPFKYPSKETKFE
+279 TKTPFKYPSKETKFA

-350 SQVDARS
+350 SQVDVRS

-397 ESAKVR
+397 QSAKVR

-435 ATSFMRIGV
+435 ATTFMRIGV

-449 IPVRRSAPKHNFG
+449 IPVRRSAPKHNLG
-462 SGAVKLPHSGV
+462 SRAVKLPHSGV
-473 ETQETKETRVPKSD
+473 ETQNSVAGATADAETQSSSQPGKPEKAKIRTKETQVVKSEKSEKIEKNEK
-487 SEAGVKLRTK
+487 SEARLFRLRT
-497 EKQVPKSD
+497 
-505 SDNKREAS
+505 
-513 EAAGEASDSK
+513 
-523 AGAKLRTHCFNF
+523 RT
-535 ARDQFECFDYCRR
+535 
-548 WVSLVSFQMNL
+548 
-559 SLLFGAFDLLL
+559 
-570 SRSDYARTNTGWLNF
+570 
-585 QKIIHPVFIFNESTI
+585 I
-600 PSEGLW
+600 
-606 PEPSS
+606 
-611 ELYEFATLRLFAS
+611 
-624 FVYDFVAIKS
+624 
-634 PLNLTSLN
+634 
-642 KFEIPRGRHANR
+642 

>member
-7 FKSRYPKANFADFK
+7 FKARYPKANFADFK
-21 TEDFFGKPN
+21 TGDFFGKPN
-30 IFFHNKAGDEET
+30 IFFQEGDEGT
-42 AVFDDDGKDF
+42 TVFDDDRKDF

-65 LGLAP
+65 LGLAL

-78 NPNPKLEIPA
+78 NANPKLEIPA
-88 VPFNSETRE
+88 VPFNSEAAT
-97 SGALKDALVQQEIY
+97 GALKDALVQQEIY
-111 VTPSDKFKIKFRDI
+111 VNPSEKFKIKFRDI

-144 GPNFEYFPQQLN
+144 GQNFEYFPQQIN

-161 ATTGCGLSRRI
+161 ATTGCGVSRRI

-179 DGKNDLTDSELILP
+179 DGKNDLTDSELKLP

-219 NSLPLPGDSAF
+219 NSLPLPGDTAF
-230 SQTENKYDIPSFER
+230 NQTENKYDIPSFER

-249 GISPNAD
+249 GISPNSD

-261 GSNHDLGSVFEY
+261 GGNHGLGSVFEY

-279 IKTPFKYPSKETKFE
+279 TKTPFKYPSKETKFE

-350 SQVDARS
+350 SQVDVRS

-423 ESVVGYNNKLKK
+423 ESVVGYNKLKK

-444 NSDLN
+444 NSNLN
-449 IPVRRSAPKHNFG
+449 IPVRRSALKHNLG
-462 SGAVKLPHSGV
+462 SRAVKLPHSGV
-473 ETQETKETRVPKSD
+473 ETQD
-487 SEAGVKLRTK
+487 SEAGAKLRTK
-497 EKQVPKSD
+497 EKQVVKSKTKETQVPKRKTSET
-505 SDNKREAS
+505 REAG
-513 EAAGEASDSK
+513 ETREASDSDRESGEA
-523 AGAKLRTHCFNF
+523 AGVTAELEQAKLRTKT
-535 ARDQFECFDYCRR
+535 
-548 WVSLVSFQMNL
+548 VSTSHETNL
-559 SLLFGAFDLLL
+559 NVLIIVAGGLAWFLF
-570 SRSDYARTNTGWLNF
+570 R
-585 QKIIHPVFIFNESTI
+585 
-600 PSEGLW
+600 
-606 PEPSS
+606 
-611 ELYEFATLRLFAS
+611 
-624 FVYDFVAIKS
+624 
-634 PLNLTSLN
+634 
-642 KFEIPRGRHANR
+642 